1 MLGMQ
6 QRIALAAVTIVVLG
20 AAAGCAGGKM
30 QTQTTRQP
38 DDAKRSIQRLVDD
51 ATTALGGTWTTQV
64 GPRLGTCR
72 DEHGDG
78 GGVNYTVIAARSGRG
93 DAPRDIATLE
103 HLWRSEGFETTR
115 FATDDESYVGLDG
128 QGTSIANIGFRSS
141 DLGGGDTVTGT
152 SACAAGDYAQL
163 RKQERS

>member
-1 MLGMQ
+1 MHH
-6 QRIALAAVTIVVLG
+6 RIPLAAVTIVVVG
-20 AAAGCAGGKM
+20 AAAGCSGGQM
-30 QTQTTRQP
+30 QARPTRQP

-51 ATTALGGTWTTQV
+51 TTTALGGTWTTQV
-64 GPRLGTCR
+64 GPRLGTCK

-78 GGVNYTVIAARSGRG
+78 AGINYTVIAARSGRG
-93 DAPRDIATLE
+93 DAARDIATLE
-103 HLWRSEGFETTR
+103 HLWRSEGLETTR

-128 QGTSIANIGFRSS
+128 RGTAIANIGFRSS